1 MNVLTE
7 FRNLIQKIAG
17 NSITLKL
24 DMSTKILNNPIIEH
38 IKIFPKLEWQDIYKF
53 ILQGSCG
60 WTHLLSNRNKEKVV
74 QYLNEELNNA
84 SNPRQDERLFY
95 ILNNETSI
103 CRINLRVWKSENL
116 GKLHDLWNLMIKAEE
131 STPKTTKIFKNN
143 WQELVNLNENG
154 YIVTSEREEY
164 LVQQWMKV
172 VVKLTEEFEN
182 SSDMPLL
189 HHSENYRINYF
200 PSYRLVN
207 ENDLIAFVEKRTS
220 PNKEMEK

>member
-1 MNVLTE
+1 
-7 FRNLIQKIAG
+7 
-17 NSITLKL
+17 
-24 DMSTKILNNPIIEH
+24 
-38 IKIFPKLEWQDIYKF
+38 
-53 ILQGSCG
+53 
-60 WTHLLSNRNKEKVV
+60 
-74 QYLNEELNNA
+74 
-84 SNPRQDERLFY
+84 DERLFY
-95 ILNNETSI
+95 ILNNETPI